1 MTIDLNC
8 DMGEREDIDEAR
20 LLKLVSS
27 ANVSCGVHAGTP
39 ELLERTLRLA
49 KQHGVACGAHP
60 SYPDRANFGR
70 LSMALSGEEIE
81 RTVAGQ
87 VTDLAAQAASLGI
100 ELTHVKPHGA
110 LYNDAARD
118 RAVAEAV
125 ARGVA
130 RWSRQAV
137 LVGLAGKPVLDVW
150 RGMGFRVAAEAFA
163 DRAYEPDG
171 SLRPR
176 NQAGAIIEDPML
188 AAEQALKLVLDG
200 GVQTLC
206 IHGDTPGAEEILAA
220 VRRRLEGEGIRI
232 GPLLGE

>member
-8 DMGEREDIDEAR
+8 DMGEREDIDQSR

-27 ANVSCGVHAGTP
+27 ANVSCGAHAGTP

-81 RTVAGQ
+81 QTVAEQ
-87 VTDLAAQAASLGI
+87 VITLAAQAANLGI

-130 RWSRQAV
+130 RWSRQVV
-137 LVGLAGKPVLDVW
+137 LVGLAGKPVLEVW
-150 RGMGFRVAAEAFA
+150 RKMGFRVAAEAFA

-171 SLRPR
+171 SLRSR
-176 NQAGAIIEDPML
+176 NRAGALIEDPRL
-188 AAEQALKLVLDG
+188 AAEQALKLVLGG

-206 IHGDTPGAEEILAA
+206 IHGDTPAAEEILTV